1 MNWLGE
7 EREMWFW
14 KWKKMTLADVLSPER
29 GGDGERGA
37 GRAKAVKVKSLLM
50 HREWFLTVERG
61 GRI

>member
-1 MNWLGE
+1 
-7 EREMWFW
+7 
-14 KWKKMTLADVLSPER
+14 MTLADVLSPER